1 MQLVCPQKAG
11 SIGCGIYWTGTDVT
25 ALFSKSKSSS
35 GRRLQS
41 TRKMLDCDSGAG
53 VGESWLV

>member
-1 MQLVCPQKAG
+1 MQLVCPPKAG
-11 SIGCGIYWTGTDVT
+11 SVGCGIYWTGNDVS
-25 ALFSKSKSSS
+25 ALFSKSKS

-53 VGESWLV
+53 VGES